1 MKEHCFSTCKLL
13 GRPEKRTKKCDP
25 VQSSNGKPAQNCI
38 SPAGP
43 KASPTRGMAAAQF
56 ALLDLPSLA
65 DISLDGTK
73 LVAFLKY

>member
-25 VQSSNGKPAQNCI
+25 VQSSNGKPAHNCI
-38 SPAGP
+38 SP
-43 KASPTRGMAAAQF
+43 ASPTRGMAAAQF

-65 DISLDGTK
+65 DTSLDGTK
-73 LVAFLKY
+73 LAAFLKY